1 MATLTF
7 RLVLSGHPH
16 SYKWVKEQMESNEL
30 GAMRAQKRA
39 PGRGEAIQFLF
50 RLENFA
56 PLSTFCHVLWNSN
69 NPPPPPH
76 HVPLPESSS
85 SLKTFL
91 RCIPEELGNWGVG
104 VWGG

>member
-39 PGRGEAIQFLF
+39 PGSKGRSDPISVPAGELCSPFYFLSCF
-50 RLENFA
+50 MEQQQSP
-56 PLSTFCHVLWNSN
+56 PLSTMSPSQRA
-69 NPPPPPH
+69 PPPSRH
-76 HVPLPESSS
+76 S
-85 SLKTFL
+85 
-91 RCIPEELGNWGVG
+91 
-104 VWGG
+104 